1 MEFDGKLKT
10 MGNVLTIEMP
20 YKSNIEDG
28 EYHIIITEKEKNK
41 TRRQV
46 NYFFRLVREIAT
58 KQDGNASSFENYYGT
73 LLKMAKIKVNGI
85 WVRDDAL
92 DSFKRLVKHFVIM
105 EKKNG
110 FNYVEV
116 YVGVSDMN
124 IKEMQKL
131 IEITI
136 NYAERIGI
144 NTDPYKRAFYD

>member
-1 MEFDGKLKT
+1 
-10 MGNVLTIEMP
+10 MP
-20 YKSNIEDG
+20 FRTTIEDG
-28 EYHIIITEKEKNK
+28 EYHITITDIEKNK

-58 KQDGNASSFENYYGT
+58 KQDGNASSMEMYYGT

-92 DSFKRLVKHFVIM
+92 DSFKRLVKHFVIV

-124 IKEMQKL
+124 IKEMQRL

-136 NYAERIGI
+136 NYAERLGI
-144 NTDPYKRAFYD
+144 NTEAYKRAFYE